1 MSLWGRRWYAMAV
14 YLITYDLHNGKNSE
28 QISEKI
34 GKLGDCIKPLKSFW
48 LVNTALSFTE
58 LYNYVV
64 STLGRDDMFYIS
76 AISSPG
82 MGRLDME
89 DTNWIKNRFFI
100 PVTPAEPSG
109 NPKGPMPVQ
118 NSPPVR
124 RPLTVGSRQQY
135 PRLNWD

>member
-1 MSLWGRRWYAMAV
+1 LAV
-14 YLITYDLHNGKNSE
+14 YLITYELHNNSNSA

-48 LVNTALSFTE
+48 LVNTAMSFTE
-58 LYNYVV
+58 LYNHVV
-64 STLGRDDMFYIS
+64 AAVGRDDMFYIS
-76 AISSPG
+76 AVSSPG

-89 DTNWIKNRFFI
+89 DTSWIKNRFI
-100 PVTPAEPSG
+100 MPDTPAEPSG

-124 RPLTVGSRQQY
+124 RPLPARSFNQY

>member
-1 MSLWGRRWYAMAV
+1 M
-14 YLITYDLHNGKNSE
+14 
-28 QISEKI
+28 
-34 GKLGDCIKPLKSFW
+34 
-48 LVNTALSFTE
+48 SFTE

-64 STLGRDDMFYIS
+64 AAVGRDDMFYIS
-76 AISSPG
+76 VVSSPG

-89 DTNWIKNRFFI
+89 DTNWIKDRFLI

-118 NSPPVR
+118 KSPPVR
-124 RPLTVGSRQQY
+124 KPLSVRGFDQY